1 MELPSVNYQYT
12 DTVPSDDDSFY
23 YYDSVDERLTLRN
36 QEYSDDRSMQR
47 RQPIRRQRN
56 VLDDEQTRDAMKLL
70 EKYVRKK
77 YRHSAIYS
85 QDNNDIEQA
94 ATPVGHTQSACQF
107 SRQLTPAER
116 LSNVFSSTPLGPVPA
131 EYHYPPISPPL
142 HETTFRSEMK
152 LKARESWCAW
162 FIRVVKFL
170 YQFLGLQY
178 IILAVLILGYACLGG
193 YIFQTLEQ
201 ENQLLDL
208 EHERLTKIEESTML
222 AENLLNYMKR
232 WNCSQSNEKKCLE
245 LITKAFIE
253 RTNKV
258 ENNIRGEGWRW
269 DFWNSVFFA
278 ATIFTTIGY
287 GNLACKTNTGR
298 IVTII
303 YGLIGI
309 PLMLF
314 VLKVYGELAIKW
326 VQKIRYYLKRVI
338 RRCVRRCKRNGLKKA
353 DTIESVASD
362 EVPDGKEG
370 GSEGSEEEE
379 RITTFPVK
387 WALFIV
393 FLFMVVC
400 SFIVSFWEKWDF
412 LTAFYFFFVSLS
424 TIGFGD
430 VIPEHPRTACGLF
443 ILYFVGL
450 ALFSMV
456 YAILQ
461 ERVENQYMWALELID
476 QEYQE
481 SQKMEQNELE
491 DQDHI
496 DKPSMLFD
504 NPISNGGGMG
514 KMNSQNS
521 IRWRHKQ
528 GTNSMENM
536 PDRPASERRFSVFTP
551 GEPMCAPPPVLGT
564 FMLHNL
570 SLKKKLLARS
580 ESILN
585 QQGTKRP
592 STLFPSNEMLST
604 SANSSRGSPWPHAAD
619 MNHPRE
625 PTTLGPN
632 KPTPGVSAPNL
643 TITGGNGNR
652 SPSGAL
658 SVITEAS
665 DEDSRHHFKKHRKQL
680 AKTVETDE
688 AISHHGG
695 SAESL
700 DQVMDELQLDSQD
713 QSITPKPYR
722 DPHSTTK
729 FRKRDEAV
737 ASRAEK
743 LLLSPKEPLE
753 EEDEDE
759 DL

>member
-1 MELPSVNYQYT
+1 MEVPTVILHSP
-12 DTVPSDDDSFY
+12 DT
-23 YYDSVDERLTLRN
+23 DSVISDNDSSYYFDDQNSMERLALRN

-47 RQPIRRQRN
+47 RNPIRRQRTQ
-56 VLDDEQTRDAMKLL
+56 LDDEQTKDAMKLL
-70 EKYVRKK
+70 EKFVRRK
-77 YRHSAIYS
+77 YPNFNQESV
-85 QDNNDIEQA
+85 DIEQA
-94 ATPVGHTQSACQF
+94 ATPVGTQSAYQF
-107 SRQLTPAER
+107 SRNLTPAER
-116 LSNVFSSTPLGPVPA
+116 LSCVFSSSPLGPVPA
-131 EYHYPPISPPL
+131 DSHFPPVSPPL
-142 HETTFRSEMK
+142 HETTFRSEIK
-152 LKARESWCAW
+152 HRERESWGSW
-162 FIRVVKFL
+162 FVRVGKFL

-178 IILAVLILGYACLGG
+178 IILALVILGYACLGG
-193 YIFQTLEQ
+193 YIFQTLEHDQ
-201 ENQLLDL
+201 QLLDL
-208 EHERLTKIEESTML
+208 EEEQRVKVEESTIL
-222 AENLLNYMKR
+222 AKHLLGYLKK
-232 WNCSQSNEKKCLE
+232 WNCGQSNEKKCLE

-253 RTNKV
+253 RSDKV
-258 ENNIRGEGWRW
+258 EKGIRGDGWRW

-287 GNLACKTNTGR
+287 GNLACKTSIGR
-298 IVTII
+298 IATII

-314 VLKVYGELAIKW
+314 VLKVFGELSINW
-326 VQKIRYYLKRVI
+326 VQKIRYTI
-338 RRCVRRCKRNGLKKA
+338 RRSVRRCIRNNLKRA
-353 DTIESVASD
+353 STIESVASD
-362 EVPDGKEG
+362 EMVHED
-370 GSEGSEEEE
+370 SERSDDEE

-393 FLFMVVC
+393 FLFMMVC

-481 SQKMEQNELE
+481 SQKLELE
-491 DQDHI
+491 AEEPAE
-496 DKPSMLFD
+496 KPSE
-504 NPISNGGGMG
+504 NGGGGGGTRQFLGWGDAIG

-521 IRWRHKQ
+521 IRWRQK
-528 GTNSMENM
+528 NSAYSMENM
-536 PDRPASERRFSVFTP
+536 PDRPMSERRFSVFTP
-551 GEPMCAPPPVLGT
+551 GEAPQAPPPVLGT

-570 SLKKKLLARS
+570 SMKKKLLARS

-592 STLFPSNEMLST
+592 STLFPSNEMLSN
-604 SANSSRGSPWPHAAD
+604 SANSSRGSPWPHAAE
-619 MNHPRE
+619 MSQPKE
-625 PTTLGPN
+625 PTTLG
-632 KPTPGVSAPNL
+632 KSIGISAPNL
-643 TITGGNGNR
+643 TTAGGQGNR

-665 DEDSRHHFKKHRKQL
+665 DEDTRHFKKHRKQL
-680 AKTVETDE
+680 TKTVATDE
-688 AISHHGG
+688 TVSNHG

-700 DQVMDELQLDSQD
+700 DQVMDELQLEAHD

-722 DPHSTTK
+722 DPTTAK
-729 FRKRDEAV
+729 YRKRDETA

-743 LLLSPKEPLE
+743 MPLSPRYPLK
-753 EEDEDE
+753 EEDEE
-759 DL
+759 DSES